1 MMKLIKRS
9 TLWKVPFILTM
20 ILPVASLA
28 NMKVLNME
36 RVLDINQRIVFID
49 NNACKY
55 IGELREVSPGNG
67 AVIVSLKQCGDTV
80 SNVKM
85 AATPVNKN
93 LLPVP
98 TGTTWTLTE

>member
-9 TLWKVPFILTM
+9 ILWKVPFILTM

-55 IGELREVSPGNG
+55 IG
-67 AVIVSLKQCGDTV
+67 
-80 SNVKM
+80 
-85 AATPVNKN
+85 
-93 LLPVP
+93 
-98 TGTTWTLTE
+98 